1 MKRQRWWLAWALSLG
16 TVAAPWP
23 LDAATTASFQVSAN
37 ITTGCL
43 VVGGVSNY
51 GALNFGTFSALA
63 TSTATA
69 QLPGSSVKLQCT
81 PGVTLNM
88 QVDGGQNPGTSRNM
102 KAGNSLLAYQLYRD
116 AGFSQSLGIGQSV
129 TVPYSD
135 SNSIS
140 LPIYGRLSLPGNVP
154 AGSYSDVVQVQL
166 TW

>member
-1 MKRQRWWLAWALSLG
+1 MARPGRWAIACLCAG
-16 TVAAPWP
+16 AASMPWP
-23 LDAATTASFQVSAN
+23 LGAATTASFQVSAN

-63 TSTATA
+63 TGTATA

-88 QVDGGQNPGTSRNM
+88 QVDGGQNPGATRNL
-102 KAGNSLLAYQLYRD
+102 KAGGSLLAYQLYRD

-129 TVPYSD
+129 TVAYTD

-140 LPIYGRLSLPGNVP
+140 LPIYGRLSLPGNLP